1 MKYFKLHIILFILL
15 LGYNKFARAQSP
27 RVDEARAN
35 FIAQKLQL
43 SPSESKAFWPLY
55 NEYIDKMK
63 AIRKERKKLFG
74 GYNYSSNPAD
84 AEQFVSK
91 HIQLDNAEAQIR
103 NEYIQKFKQLI
114 GPVKTA
120 YLLKAEEEFR
130 LELIKILKSEKQD

>member
-1 MKYFKLHIILFILL
+1 MKYFKPHIVLLTFL
-15 LGYNKFARAQSP
+15 LGYQFTLAQSP
-27 RVDEARAN
+27 RIDEARVN

-63 AIRKERKKLFG
+63 AIRKERKKLFN
-74 GYNYSSNPAD
+74 GYNYSSGPAD

-91 HIQLDNAEAQIR
+91 HIQLDNAEIQIR